1 MPTRERPCA
10 SNAVRGSIPFTVF
23 TKIEPLLGKVERGE
37 VEESTRLPANGAG
50 MSDVERIPTHI
61 EGLDENMQGGIPQ
74 GHICI
79 VAGASGAMKSSLTF
93 SVLYNAVLY
102 GETSGIYVTLE
113 QGKDSLRSHMANM
126 GMNVDDARVRNR
138 IAIIDLSDLR
148 VELDKQG
155 MSDRVDWM
163 GQLIKQL
170 TSYREAIGFELL
182 VFDSLGAFFTLTKME
197 NPRDEIFRLFE
208 AVRRLGLTAYFICEM
223 TGEDNKQFGEYGV
236 EDYLSDGVLHLVME
250 RSGDDVN
257 RKLGI
262 VKMRHTRHSLGYK
275 PFNWKED
282 EQRFTIL

>member
-1 MPTRERPCA
+1 
-10 SNAVRGSIPFTVF
+10 
-23 TKIEPLLGKVERGE
+23 
-37 VEESTRLPANGAG
+37 

-61 EGLDENMQGGIPQ
+61 EGLDENMQGGVPQ

-93 SVLYNAVLY
+93 SMLYNAVLY

-170 TSYREAIGFELL
+170 TSTGRQSASNSWSSIPLGLSSHSRRWRTLAMRFS
-182 VFDSLGAFFTLTKME
+182 DSL
-197 NPRDEIFRLFE
+197 R
-208 AVRRLGLTAYFICEM
+208 
-223 TGEDNKQFGEYGV
+223 QFV
-236 EDYLSDGVLHLVME
+236 DSA
-250 RSGDDVN
+250 
-257 RKLGI
+257 
-262 VKMRHTRHSLGYK
+262 
-275 PFNWKED
+275 
-282 EQRFTIL
+282 